1 MKARDVPGCRI
12 SIGLVLLA
20 AVILAA
26 CGRSTASPA
35 LTAVPL
41 PTLAPVFSVESATDL
56 PATAQPTP
64 ASPTATP
71 RIPLATAT
79 TAATP
84 ETPAVQETALPPELP
99 TRVSGELRPL
109 TPVTSE
115 IPIYTDKLSPGWS
128 LKSSVDMTY
137 NERSTTFVYT
147 GTAAVLAQPA
157 KPWSQLIFGVT
168 KDSQQL
174 YRRDRI
180 LGVRF
185 RVSSSTAVIPTDG
198 LVVTVYGSKLYPY
211 YVPDDRSAT
220 RPEGRVTTDDPLF
233 PETRLYFL
241 DVNRDIEPGEWVE
254 IVVWLDQHF
263 TPDYTYVTALSIKN
277 DEKFLQPFS
286 VDDVSLITETF

>member
-1 MKARDVPGCRI
+1 MKARDVLGRRI
-12 SIGLVLLA
+12 AIGLVLLA
-20 AVILAA
+20 VVALAA
-26 CGRSTASPA
+26 CGRSTASPG
-35 LTAVPL
+35 LTAAPL
-41 PTLAPVFSVESATDL
+41 PTLAPVFSADSATDV
-56 PATAQPTP
+56 PVTAQPTP
-64 ASPTATP
+64 RSPTATP
-71 RIPLATAT
+71 HVPVPTVAIAAIPDN
-79 TAATP
+79 
-84 ETPAVQETALPPELP
+84 PAFQETALPPELP

-109 TPVTSE
+109 TPITSE

-147 GTAAVLAQPA
+147 GTAAVLAQPT
-157 KPWSQLIFGVT
+157 KPWAQLIFGVT
-168 KDSQQL
+168 KDSQLL
-174 YRRDRI
+174 YRRDRV

-185 RVSSSTAVIPTDG
+185 RVSSSSAVIPTDG

-211 YVPDDRSAT
+211 YVPDDWSAT

-286 VDDVSLITETF
+286 IDDVALITETF